1 MFPYLKAI
9 VRPLKAETCS
19 LFYIKYSFSDILHKT
34 EVIQTHQDVFFS
46 RIVSILF
53 IF

>member
-1 MFPYLKAI
+1 MFPHLKAI
-9 VRPLKAETCS
+9 IRPLKSETCS
-19 LFYIKYSFSDILHKT
+19 VLYIKYSFSYILHKT